1 MPSPSPSGPAKRV
14 NWNAAKLCLA
24 EIQREA
30 PILLQQAV
38 VIGGVACWFY
48 RSLLAD
54 VNDSDFTVP
63 NFSEI
68 QESHWLSKDLDF
80 TNFFAEDARQ
90 LLKQHVVSDNQQRKF
105 VEVAGVPI
113 GFAQVGLTFDP
124 DSAWTESWIANF
136 DVDGTP
142 VECRVLDPIS
152 LYREKLS
159 LSQRRRSES
168 DQMHCALVAEF
179 LRYHICKLAETLGSA
194 NNVAERTLPV
204 KFLLSIRDRAS
215 EVCRDPRVTKRLNH
229 ILSSSATL
237 APSERKLLAEL
248 AQPHS

>member
-1 MPSPSPSGPAKRV
+1 MPTPSSNNPAKRV
-14 NWNAAKLCLA
+14 NWEIAKLCLA

-48 RSLLAD
+48 RSLLTDA
-54 VNDSDFTVP
+54 NDSDFTVP

-90 LLKQHVVSDNQQRKF
+90 LLKQHVVSDSQQRKF
-105 VEVAGVPI
+105 IEIAGVPI

-136 DVDGTP
+136 EVGETL
-142 VECRVLDPIS
+142 VECRMLDPIS

-159 LSQRRRSES
+159 LSQRRRTES
-168 DQMHCALVAEF
+168 DQIHCALVSEF
-179 LRYHICKLAETLGSA
+179 LRCHICKVAETLA
-194 NNVAERTLPV
+194 AAKTVTERTLPV
-204 KFLLSIRDRAS
+204 KFLISIRDRAS
-215 EVCRDPRVTKRLNH
+215 EVCRDQRVAKRLNK
-229 ILSSSATL
+229 ILAGSKNI
-237 APSERKLLAEL
+237 APSERKLLSDL
-248 AQPHS
+248 ISPS